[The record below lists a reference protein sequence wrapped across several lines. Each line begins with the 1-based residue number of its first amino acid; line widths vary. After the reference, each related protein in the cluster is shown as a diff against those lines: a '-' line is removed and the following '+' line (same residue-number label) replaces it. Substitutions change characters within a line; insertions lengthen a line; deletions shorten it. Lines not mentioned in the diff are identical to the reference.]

1 VDDADRFWR
10 PDILSSRTAAL
21 TENGLIQSDGAL
33 WRRQRSRLRPLFG
46 VDRLASYAD
55 TIAAVTDDVLGSWDD
70 GDDLDLYRE
79 MAAITV
85 RVIAS
90 ELLGTDLGHT
100 DVARILRTSDAVAR
114 EFTVSPA
121 TLLRQFLPTP
131 PSREYRRAIDEM
143 HAWAEALVEKQRRDP
158 PDRETLVTVLLDA
171 GADDEPPENLV
182 RDEVL
187 TFLFAGYE
195 TTALTLSFAL
205 WYVSR
210 RPDLASALRE
220 EATAAAGGR
229 SSDDGTGRR
238 PGDAPAPARVVGNLP
253 GGP

>member
-1 VDDADRFWR
+1 VGRPPVSGPTELRNAIAFGRDPLGFLDGLRGGSDGLAWARFGVGPSLGFVTDPGLVQQVLVDDADRFWR

-121 TLLRQFLPTP
+121 TLLR
-131 PSREYRRAIDEM
+131 
-143 HAWAEALVEKQRRDP
+143 
-158 PDRETLVTVLLDA
+158 
-171 GADDEPPENLV
+171 
-182 RDEVL
+182 
-187 TFLFAGYE
+187 
-195 TTALTLSFAL
+195 
-205 WYVSR
+205 
-210 RPDLASALRE
+210 
-220 EATAAAGGR
+220 
-229 SSDDGTGRR
+229 
-238 PGDAPAPARVVGNLP
+238 
-253 GGP
+253 